1 MSFSR
6 SNRADQQFNGPSQR
20 QYKVGELI
28 RKALVETFE
37 RVEIRDPDLAD
48 TSITVSEVSVSPDL
62 KAAKVFVMPLA
73 GKNCEKV
80 TAGLE
85 RAKTFLRNEVAKR
98 ITLKYMPRLDFKI
111 DTAFDASQHLDQLL
125 KSDDHTTIPRAAQEK
140 RRDETAK

>member
-1 MSFSR
+1 MSPSR
-6 SNRADQQFNGPSQR
+6 FKSADQKYNGPSQR

-37 RVEIRDPDLAD
+37 RVEIRDPDLAN

-80 TAGLE
+80 ITGLE

-98 ITLKYMPRLDFKI
+98 VALKYMPRLNFKI

-125 KSDDHTTIPRAAQEK
+125 KSDDHGTIPRTRLEK
-140 RRDETAK
+140 RSNETTK